1 MAGWPE
7 QQRAQGLL
15 LRQGLVFCRQWV
27 GIPIPTEDYLLASFK
42 SMPKLNEDEQK
53 AAPEIQSWKHRLD
66 IATQPPL
73 TRLRMGVQDSL
84 QLAVSSSQMAHS
96 GRARSQQEKSTA
108 RMQVWHILRGKD
120 KTPFFVS
127 TPTHTVPQEPRFE
140 SLQEDLDI
148 LFGAE
153 PPVFP
158 PRLLAL
164 KDGIAEVDK
173 GKCTHTLLHTFT
185 RANLHLHP
193 LSLSDRAAEVVSGQ
207 DRRDSSGNWRR
218 TPGSGRREPSHE
230 RYSSGRPKSSNETK
244 TIILTAPNYLH
255 MHDPKVILREA
266 ATSTS
271 WGADCEQPPVL
282 VDPEVPS
289 DSSWSN
295 PGESSTKPDDSSQQ
309 RPMLS
314 SPSGTAMAVPP
325 MGMVHFA
332 QRQGILIQTG
342 IQKINGARHS
352 RGTSTL
358 TTKPWC
364 PQCMLGTYSSAAK
377 RAGGTLLQTCIQEVN
392 SARHWSKNE
401 RS

>member
-1 MAGWPE
+1 MNSSDERRTQLNAGLAATLGPSSTYKVARAWTRLE
-7 QQRAQGLL
+7 QYMFMQEAIAITRDHLPRAASTRRFLEHHAKIGDMVPHHLYE
-15 LRQGLVFCRQWV
+15 GLVFCRQWV
-27 GIPIPTEDYLLASFK
+27 GIPIPTEDCLLASFK

-73 TRLRMGVQDSL
+73 TRLRLSVQDSL
-84 QLAVSSSQMAHS
+84 DLAVSSLQMAHS
-96 GRARSQQEKSTA
+96 ARARSQQEKSTA
-108 RMQVWHILRGKD
+108 RMQVWHILRGKN

-140 SLQEDLDI
+140 SLQEDRDI

-255 MHDPKVILREA
+255 MHTQKVILREA

-271 WGADCEQPPVL
+271 WVQIVSSRQCQWTQRSHPTAPGATQASHRQSQMTPAN
-282 VDPEVPS
+282 S
-289 DSSWSN
+289 DRCSALPQALPWLCHTWAWCTS
-295 PGESSTKPDDSSQQ
+295 
-309 RPMLS
+309 LS
-314 SPSGTAMAVPP
+314 GKE
-325 MGMVHFA
+325 F
-332 QRQGILIQTG
+332 
-342 IQKINGARHS
+342 
-352 RGTSTL
+352 
-358 TTKPWC
+358 
-364 PQCMLGTYSSAAK
+364 
-377 RAGGTLLQTCIQEVN
+377 
-392 SARHWSKNE
+392 
-401 RS
+401 